1 MCCDSIENESDQS
14 VSEWTL
20 FQVSLEKVLGITTT
34 SGSALT
40 SDPNSGLVAYPA
52 GCVIVLL
59 HPETNR
65 QTHIV
70 NTSRKPFSAVAFS
83 HDGRHLVTGESGH
96 LPCVR
101 VWEVDGGQ
109 VAEVQSHKYGVSCV
123 SFSTNS
129 CYIVSVGFQHDMTVS
144 VWDWR
149 KASIIASNKVSSRV
163 FAVSFCQDNSYFV
176 TAGNQHVKFWY
187 LDASKERRV
196 NSTVPLIGRS
206 GLLGDHKNSV
216 FSGVACGRG
225 LMASNTY
232 CITSSGLLCLLN
244 SSRKLE
250 AWVDLKTA
258 AASCLSITE
267 SFVFCGCADGVIR
280 VFNPSNLQY
289 ISTLQRPHRLG
300 ACQST
305 PANTCEV
312 ERIAVHSLTVPHRA
326 KAGGCSVTYRRA
338 SPDGPGDQS
347 SAQETL

>member
-1 MCCDSIENESDQS
+1 
-14 VSEWTL
+14 
-20 FQVSLEKVLGITTT
+20 ITTT
-34 SGSALT
+34 GGSTLT
-40 SDPNSGLVAYPA
+40 SDPNSGLIAYPA

-59 HPETNR
+59 HPETNK
-65 QTHIV
+65 QTHII
-70 NTSRKPFSAVAFS
+70 NTSRKTFSAVAFS
-83 HDGRHLVTGESGH
+83 HDGKHLVTGESGH

-101 VWEVDGGQ
+101 VWEVDGAQ

-149 KASIIASNKVSSRV
+149 VRAAGNSPEAGSANHSSRSVGLRYQADV
-163 FAVSFCQDNSYFV
+163 FSPCVQ
-176 TAGNQHVKFWY
+176 
-187 LDASKERRV
+187 V

-244 SSRKLE
+244 SSRQLE
-250 AWVDLKTA
+250 AWVHLKTA
-258 AASCLSITE
+258 SASCLSITE
-267 SFVFCGCADGVIR
+267 SLVFCGCADGVIR

-289 ISTLQRPHRLG
+289 ISTVQRPHHLG
-300 ACQST
+300 VNLMPIT
-305 PANTCEV
+305 PDRYKYCK
-312 ERIAVHSLTVPHRA
+312 H
-326 KAGGCSVTYRRA
+326 AG
-338 SPDGPGDQS
+338 
-347 SAQETL
+347 EIL

>member
-1 MCCDSIENESDQS
+1 MKQQHGYRLSQSLRAFRTEMNEGFYVSSRGADVLVSSELLFRLKVDQS
-14 VSEWTL
+14 VFGWTL

-34 SGSALT
+34 GGSTLS
-40 SDPNSGLVAYPA
+40 SDPNSGLIAYPA

-59 HPETNR
+59 HPETNK
-65 QTHIV
+65 QTHII
-70 NTSRKPFSAVAFS
+70 NTSRKTFSAVAFS
-83 HDGRHLVTGESGH
+83 HDGKHLVTGESGH

-101 VWEVDGGQ
+101 VWEVDGAE
-109 VAEVQSHKYGVSCV
+109 VAKVQSHKYGVSCV

-163 FAVSFCQDNSYFV
+163 LAVSFCQDNSYFV

-187 LDASKERRV
+187 LDISKERRV

-244 SSRKLE
+244 SSRQLE
-250 AWVDLKTA
+250 AWVHLKTA
-258 AASCLSITE
+258 AASCLSITD
-267 SFVFCGCADGVIR
+267 SLVFCGCADGVIR
-280 VFNPSNLQY
+280 VFNSSNLQY
-289 ISTLQRPHRLG
+289 ISTLQRPHHLG
-300 ACQST
+300 VDL
-305 PANTCEV
+305 TC
-312 ERIAVHSLTVPHRA
+312 AVPRHVGSDL
-326 KAGGCSVTYRRA
+326 
-338 SPDGPGDQS
+338 
-347 SAQETL
+347 